1 MLVLTVI
8 ALVFAL
14 VGCALGIQAFEQF
27 SVRRWGHRFFTIGTT
42 LSSAFAIASYAGG
55 RAWWLAAREQR
66 GDVSNGYVLM
76 ALGIT
81 VAVVLIVRSVWRT
94 GLLVGALGSVLQA
107 VVFGLMCTVGLVFV
121 PVAILLGCVSVMAV
135 GSATP
140 VYIARRW

>member
-8 ALVFAL
+8 ASVLAL
-14 VGCALGIQAFEQF
+14 VACALGIQAFEQF

-42 LSSAFAIASYAGG
+42 LSSAFAIASCAGG
-55 RAWWLAAREQR
+55 RTWWLAAREQQ

-76 ALGIT
+76 AMGIA
-81 VAVVLIVRSVWRT
+81 VAVVLMVRNVWRT
-94 GLLVGALGSVLQA
+94 GIVVGAVGSVLQA
-107 VVFGLMCTVGLVFV
+107 GVFSLMCTVGLVFV
-121 PVAILLGCVSVMAV
+121 PVAILLGCACVMAV